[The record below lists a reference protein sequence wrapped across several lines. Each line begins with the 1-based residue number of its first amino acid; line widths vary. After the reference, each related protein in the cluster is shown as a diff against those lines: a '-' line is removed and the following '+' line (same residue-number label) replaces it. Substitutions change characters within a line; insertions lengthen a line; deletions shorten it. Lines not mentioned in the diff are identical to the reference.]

1 MRSRPRRASDPA
13 AAASALLQELA
24 RFACVGLGNTVLS
37 YVVYAT
43 LVAAGA
49 PYLAA
54 GALAFT
60 VGAINGYR
68 LNRLWTFRA
77 SDSLGPRIRYL
88 TVQAAGLAV
97 TTGLLWLTVSAEGM
111 HRLGGYLVTV
121 PLVTLATF
129 AANRSWTFRR
139 RAAGPSERART
150 TALDVAPGV
159 PHRRAEQPHV

>member
-1 MRSRPRRASDPA
+1 MQLRPRRASEPVTA
-13 AAASALLQELA
+13 AAALLEELA

-60 VGAINGYR
+60 VGATNGYR
-68 LNRLWTFRA
+68 LNRRWTFRA
-77 SDSLGPRIRYL
+77 SDSLGPRVRYV
-88 TVQAAGLAV
+88 TVQAGGLAA
-97 TTGLLWLTVSAEGM
+97 TTGLLWLTVSAGGM
-111 HRLGGYLVTV
+111 HRLAAYLVTI

-139 RAAGPSERART
+139 HAAGLPERARRA
-150 TALDVAPGV
+150 ALDVAPGD
-159 PHRRAEQPHV
+159 R